1 MANKVAVT
9 GVNTAKLPKLS
20 NNDLMALLKKVK
32 EGDELARDE
41 FLLANMRLVLSV
53 VQRFGGKKDKADDMF
68 QVGCVGLIKAMN
80 NFNMDLNVRFST
92 YAVPMIIG
100 EIRRFLRDNN
110 SIRVSRSLRDTA
122 YRALQS
128 RQKLS
133 SSGDYEPTID
143 EIAADMNEDIKDVA
157 FALDAIS
164 DTISLSEPV
173 FNNGSETVRIM
184 DQVADTKN
192 DIDSLLER
200 FALNEAINKLNPK
213 ERKILMM
220 RYYIGKTQI
229 EVSEE
234 VGISQAQVSRLEKN
248 ALEHIRKKIT
258 WKKLF
263 FCFLF
268 NLFFNF
274 FWFFCL
280 NYFLI
285 YFLIIFGQAI
295 KNQ

>member
-20 NNDLMALLKKVK
+20 NNDLMALLKRVK
-32 EGDELARDE
+32 QGDELARDE

-68 QVGCVGLIKAMN
+68 QVGYVGLIKAMN

-133 SSGDYEPTID
+133 SSGDYDPTID
-143 EIAADMNEDIKDVA
+143 EIAADMNEDVKDVA

-200 FALNEAINKLNPK
+200 FALNEAINKLSPK

-258 WKKLF
+258 WKTVI
-263 FCFLF
+263 FL
-268 NLFFNF
+268 NI
-274 FWFFCL
+274 FWW
-280 NYFLI
+280 FL
-285 YFLIIFGQAI
+285 G
-295 KNQ
+295 N